1 MLIKNYKNEPSV
13 SKNINEKKLFCRWG
27 GPIDFESLLFV
38 LPKIREDWLN
48 KRPIDFRDES

>member
-1 MLIKNYKNEPSV
+1 MILMKNYKNEPSV

-27 GPIDFESLLFV
+27 IDFESLLFV

-48 KRPIDFRDES
+48 KRRIDFRDES